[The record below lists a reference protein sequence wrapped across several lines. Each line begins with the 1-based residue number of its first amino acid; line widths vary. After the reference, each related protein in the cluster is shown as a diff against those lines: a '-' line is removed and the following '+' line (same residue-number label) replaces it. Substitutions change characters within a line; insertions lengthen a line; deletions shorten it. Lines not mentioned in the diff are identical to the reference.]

1 MRYTEIDLQCEDI
14 MWFGVDKTGA
24 IFECTTGGIGNVPE
38 FVCKSKE
45 TNELLCK
52 FFIESLSTTTEA
64 NLLCDY
70 DEENDLLKD
79 CISLAQKGIYCFD
92 ISEDEKYEGDYIKI
106 SVPKNPIN
114 LESLPERIKELMK
127 DRIVNE
133 DISEVNLLHL
143 KHAY

>member
-1 MRYTEIDLQCEDI
+1 MT
-14 MWFGVDKTGA
+14 W
-24 IFECTTGGIGNVPE
+24 
-38 FVCKSKE
+38 
-45 TNELLCK
+45 
-52 FFIESLSTTTEA
+52 
-64 NLLCDY
+64 
-70 DEENDLLKD
+70 
-79 CISLAQKGIYCFD
+79 FD